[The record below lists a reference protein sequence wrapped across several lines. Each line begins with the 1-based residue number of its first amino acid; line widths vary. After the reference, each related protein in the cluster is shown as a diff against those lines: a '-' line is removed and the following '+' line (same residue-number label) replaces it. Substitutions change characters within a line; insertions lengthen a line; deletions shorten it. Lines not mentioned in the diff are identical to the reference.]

1 MKVKR
6 RTVWLLTLLS
16 LAAVISVYYVFEP
29 NRDVDLATIFS
40 DDALQE
46 TTLTGVDE
54 KEMTTTTSES
64 YVFEEMRM
72 EKSNERDQLRE
83 QLTQKIASDQYSAEE
98 KNEAFN
104 EMNALIEQESSESML
119 EMLIES
125 LGYSDA
131 LVRIDNDKVAVT
143 VLSDEISKQQANEI
157 IFTVRSEL
165 EDVSDVQVNVESNYY

>member
-29 NRDVDLATIFS
+29 DRNVDLATIFT
-40 DDALQE
+40 DDTLQE
-46 TTLTGVDE
+46 TTLTGVDDE
-54 KEMTTTTSES
+54 EITATTSES
-64 YVFEEMRM
+64 YLFDEMRM
-72 EKSNERDQLRE
+72 EISNERSQLRD
-83 QLTQKIASDQYSAEE
+83 QLTQKIASDQYTAEE

-104 EMNALIEQESSESML
+104 QMNALIEQESSEAML

-131 LVRIDNDKVAVT
+131 LVRVNDDKAQVT

-157 IFTVRSEL
+157 IYVVRSEL
-165 EDVSDVQVNVESNYY
+165 EEISDVTVNVQSNYY

>member
-29 NRDVDLATIFS
+29 DRNVDLTTIFT
-40 DDALQE
+40 DDTLQE
-46 TTLTGVDE
+46 TTLTGVDDE
-54 KEMTTTTSES
+54 EITATTSES
-64 YVFEEMRM
+64 YLFDEMRM
-72 EKSNERDQLRE
+72 EISNERSQLRD
-83 QLTQKIASDQYSAEE
+83 QLTQKIASDQYTAEE

-104 EMNALIEQESSESML
+104 QMNALIEQESSEAML

-131 LVRIDNDKVAVT
+131 LVRVNDEKATVT

-157 IFTVRSEL
+157 IYVVRSEL
-165 EDVSDVQVNVESNYY
+165 EEISDVTVNVQSNYY

>member
-29 NRDVDLATIFS
+29 DRNVDLTTIFT
-40 DDALQE
+40 DDTLQE
-46 TTLTGVDE
+46 TTLTGVDDE
-54 KEMTTTTSES
+54 EITATTSES
-64 YVFEEMRM
+64 YLFDEMRM
-72 EKSNERDQLRE
+72 EISNERSQLRD
-83 QLTQKIASDQYSAEE
+83 QLTQKIASDQYTAEE

-104 EMNALIEQESSESML
+104 QMNALIEQESSEAML

-131 LVRIDNDKVAVT
+131 LVRVNDDKAQVT

-157 IFTVRSEL
+157 IYVVRSEL
-165 EDVSDVQVNVESNYY
+165 EEISDVTVNVQSNYY